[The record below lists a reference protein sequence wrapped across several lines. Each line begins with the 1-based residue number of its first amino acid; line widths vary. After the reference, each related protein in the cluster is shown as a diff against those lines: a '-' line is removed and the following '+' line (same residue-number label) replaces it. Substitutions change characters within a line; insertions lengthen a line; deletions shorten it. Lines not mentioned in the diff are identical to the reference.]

1 MCKTLT
7 SAAVSILAFTLVTNA
22 VPALAAAA
30 KKTDATAARYAAV
43 EACTR
48 QAQAQAPA
56 LAGDE
61 GAQQRQRGALYIA
74 CMKKAGFRP

>member
-1 MCKTLT
+1 MSKTLT
-7 SAAVSILAFTLVTNA
+7 SAAVSILAFTLITNA

-30 KKTDATAARYAAV
+30 KTDTTAARNAAV

-48 QAQAQAPA
+48 QAQAQAPRI
-56 LAGDE
+56 AGDE
-61 GAQQRQRGALYIA
+61 GAQSRQRGALYIA